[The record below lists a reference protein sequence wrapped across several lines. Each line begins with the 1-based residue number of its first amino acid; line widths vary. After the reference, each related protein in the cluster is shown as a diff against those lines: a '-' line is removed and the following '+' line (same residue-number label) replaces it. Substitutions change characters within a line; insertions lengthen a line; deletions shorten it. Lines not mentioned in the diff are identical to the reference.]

1 MMLIWR
7 SVVEEA
13 IKVRKDEG
21 LTQRDLAALAGVT
34 QPTIVKVEKGST
46 MIRVESAL
54 AILGALGLAAERDG
68 MTST

>member
-1 MMLIWR
+1 MILIWR

-34 QPTIVKVEKGST
+34 QPTIVKFEKGST

>member
-13 IKVRKDEG
+13 IKIRKDEG

-34 QPTIVKVEKGST
+34 QPTIVKFEKGST

-54 AILGALGLAAERDG
+54 AILGALGLAERDG
-68 MTST
+68 PTPA

>member
-34 QPTIVKVEKGST
+34 QPTIVKFEKGST